1 VKITTRVGLVFA
13 LLLPAIAAAKTT
25 GSEPLLNQQNK
36 PWEPAPPGVQTPLWP
51 EGLKIAAPATPGEE
65 RYGETEA
72 QIAGRA
78 MTMIE
83 HVSVPTMTIYR
94 PTATNTGAA
103 LLVFP
108 GGGYRVLAIDLEGTE
123 VCDWATA
130 KGLTCVVLKYRVP
143 GSGPY
148 WADECNCR
156 RAPSVPMALQDAQR
170 AMGLLREQA
179 ATLGIDPHKIGVIG
193 FSAGGRM
200 VADISNTRERT
211 YRTVDAADRQSSRPD
226 FAMVLYPGHLWTRPG
241 VTLTPEVKI
250 AADAPPTFIV
260 QAEDDATDDIRE
272 SLTYYLAL
280 SQAKIPAEMHLYSK
294 GGHAFG
300 LRATTNPVTSWPVLA
315 EKWMSSI
322 GILPA
327 APYPAATAPSSSLTE

>member
-1 VKITTRVGLVFA
+1 MKIATWIGLAIA
-13 LLLPAIAAAKTT
+13 LLSPVAVAAKTT
-25 GSEPLLNQQNK
+25 GSEDLLNQQNQ
-36 PWEPAPPGVQTPLWP
+36 PWQPAAPTIQTPLWP
-51 EGLKIAAPATPGEE
+51 EGLKIAPPATPGEE
-65 RYGETEA
+65 RFGTTKA
-72 QIAGRA
+72 QIAGRPI
-78 MTMIE
+78 TMVE

-94 PTATNTGAA
+94 PTTKNTGAA
-103 LLVFP
+103 VLVFP

-130 KGLTCVVLKYRVP
+130 KGITCVVLKYRVP

-148 WADECNCR
+148 WADECTCR
-156 RAPSVPMALQDAQR
+156 RTPSIPMALQDAQR

-179 ATLGIDPHKIGVIG
+179 AALGIDPHKIGVIG

-200 VADISNTRERT
+200 VADISNMPKHS
-211 YRTVDAADRQSSRPD
+211 YRPIDAADRQSSRPD
-226 FAMVLYPGHLWTRPG
+226 FAIALYPGHLWKSPGLTLMPG
-241 VTLTPEVKI
+241 VNI

-280 SQAKIPAEMHLYSK
+280 SQAKIPVEMHLYAE

-300 LRATTNPVTSWPVLA
+300 LRTTTNPVTNWPVLA
-315 EKWMSSI
+315 EEWMSSI

-327 APYPAATAPSSSLTE
+327 APPRT